1 MTDLDAQPER
11 GRRAAEWPV
20 GNYLR
25 VEQWAPPPL
34 DGAGRPTRLISRVPV
49 DAHLMD
55 EAGGLHAGALLTVI
69 DSVGGYLAGLAVQ
82 PDGIVTT
89 SLTLRM
95 GRRRHIG
102 PLLCEATVLRKG
114 RASVVV
120 LVSVTDE
127 GNGGATVASSIMTC
141 GVLARESPDPT
152 IGRGVHHPMA
162 PPQRDP
168 VSLVDFFGIQPGSGL
183 ITRLEIGDHL
193 RNTWGILHGGAIAVL
208 SDLAAV
214 RAVRSDTDTRPGL
227 PLGHGH
233 GGALPGAGAGRPGGG
248 PVHGDGSQTRWDG
261 GPRGHARRR
270 GGRPHG
276 FAGIGHRLP
285 ALTRSF

>member
-1 MTDLDAQPER
+1 M
-11 GRRAAEWPV
+11 

-34 DGAGRPTRLISRVPV
+34 DGAGRPTRLMSRVPV
-49 DAHLMD
+49 DDHLMD
-55 EAGGLHAGALLTVI
+55 EVGGLHAGALLTAI
-69 DSVGGYLAGLAVQ
+69 DAVGGYLAGIVAQ

-89 SLTLRM
+89 SLTLRV
-95 GRRRHIG
+95 GRRRHVG

-127 GNGGATVASSIMTC
+127 GSGGAAVASTIMTC

-152 IGRGVHHPMA
+152 VGRGVHHPMA
-162 PPQRDP
+162 PSQQDP

-183 ITRLEIGDHL
+183 ITRLEIGDYL
-193 RNTWGILHGGAIAVL
+193 RNTWGILHGGAIALL

-214 RAVRSDTDTRPGL
+214 RAVRSDTDTDVAQGDLSATDMVVHYLAPARV
-227 PLGHGH
+227 
-233 GGALPGAGAGRPGGG
+233 G
-248 PVHGDGSQTRWDG
+248 PVEGRCTVMGARPDGTVVRVAVHD
-261 GPRGHARRR
+261 
-270 GGRPHG
+270 
-276 FAGIGHRLP
+276 AGVDDRMV
-285 ALTRSF
+285 ALASVTVCPL

>member
-11 GRRAAEWPV
+11 SGRAAEWPV

-34 DGAGRPTRLISRVPV
+34 DGAGRPTTLMSRVPV
-49 DAHLMD
+49 DDHLMD
-55 EAGGLHAGALLTVI
+55 EVGGLHAGALLTAI
-69 DSVGGYLAGLAVQ
+69 DAVGGYLAGIVAQ

-89 SLTLRM
+89 SLTLRV
-95 GRRRHIG
+95 GRRRHVG

-127 GNGGATVASSIMTC
+127 GSGGAAVASTIMTC

-152 IGRGVHHPMA
+152 VGRGVHHPMA
-162 PPQRDP
+162 PSQQDP

-183 ITRLEIGDHL
+183 ITRLEIGDYL
-193 RNTWGILHGGAIAVL
+193 RNTWGILHGGAIALL

-214 RAVRSDTDTRPGL
+214 RAVRSDTDTDVAQGDLSATDMVVHYLAPARV
-227 PLGHGH
+227 
-233 GGALPGAGAGRPGGG
+233 G
-248 PVHGDGSQTRWDG
+248 PVEGRCTVMGARPDGTVVRVAVHD
-261 GPRGHARRR
+261 
-270 GGRPHG
+270 
-276 FAGIGHRLP
+276 AGVDDRMV
-285 ALTRSF
+285 ALASVTVCPL

>member
-1 MTDLDAQPER
+1 
-11 GRRAAEWPV
+11 
-20 GNYLR
+20 
-25 VEQWAPPPL
+25 
-34 DGAGRPTRLISRVPV
+34 
-49 DAHLMD
+49 MD
-55 EAGGLHAGALLTVI
+55 EVGGLHAGALLTVI
-69 DSVGGYLAGLAVQ
+69 DAVGGYLASMTAQ

-168 VSLVDFFGIQPGSGL
+168 VSLVDFFGVQPGSGL

-214 RAVRSDTDTRPGL
+214 RAVRSDPDSAQGIVSATDMVVHYLSPARV
-227 PLGHGH
+227 
-233 GGALPGAGAGRPGGG
+233 G
-248 PVHGDGSQTRWDG
+248 PVEGRCTVMGARPDGTVVRVAVHDAGVGDRMV
-261 GPRGHARRR
+261 
-270 GGRPHG
+270 
-276 FAGIGHRLP
+276 
-285 ALTRSF
+285 ALASVTICPL